1 LEKRLR
7 LAPSPTG
14 LFHIGT
20 ARTALFNWLYA
31 HKVGGKFLIRIEDT
45 DFVRSKSEYT
55 QNILAGM
62 KWLGLKWD
70 EEPIKQSDRISIHKS
85 YINKLLE
92 SGAAYRCFT
101 TEDEISELREEQKK
115 KGLPPKHDNR
125 HRSLSKEEIETF
137 ISQGRTSVIR
147 FKIDEKIEIK
157 WVDQIRGEIKWQ
169 GKDLGGDLVLSRRAK
184 GYEIGDPLYNLAVVV
199 DDNFMHITHVVR
211 GEDHISNTAK
221 QILIYEALNF
231 NLPIFSHTPLI
242 LNREGKKLS
251 KRDCVT
257 SIDEF
262 REMGYLPE
270 ALSNYMAFLGW
281 SPKSADR
288 EILSLEE
295 ISEIFD
301 LSEINKAGAK
311 FSWEK
316 LNWINSQ
323 YIKNM
328 ESIKL
333 SEFMSKYWD
342 DNGWVPPSQEWVYK
356 LTILLRD
363 SMTLLTDSIDQSKP
377 FFLIPTIQKEG
388 QEFLE
393 NKDSKASL
401 KLILNYL
408 IEQNDIKL
416 NKEKAKEIINEIS
429 KMHNVKKGILMKSLR
444 VAFFGSLSG
453 PDLIQSWE
461 LFAESK
467 TDRTRI
473 ERCLNSI

>member
-1 LEKRLR
+1 MEKRLR

-20 ARTALFNWLYA
+20 ARTALFNWLYSK
-31 HKVGGKFLIRIEDT
+31 KVGGKFLIRIEDT
-45 DFVRSKSEYT
+45 DFIRSKSEYT
-55 QNILAGM
+55 NNILEGLN
-62 KWLGLKWD
+62 WLGLQWD
-70 EEPIKQSDRISIHKS
+70 EEPLKQSDRISIHKK

-101 TEDEISELREEQKK
+101 TEDEISKLREEQKK

-125 HRSLSKEEIETF
+125 HRNLSKEKIETF
-137 ISQGRTSVIR
+137 ISQGKTSVIR
-147 FKIDEKIEIK
+147 FKIDEKIDIK

-169 GKDLGGDLVLSRRAK
+169 GKDLGGDLVLSRRAM

-199 DDNFMHITHVVR
+199 DDNYMNITHVVR

-221 QILIYEALNF
+221 QILIYEALDF
-231 NLPIFSHTPLI
+231 KIPAFSHTPLI
-242 LNREGKKLS
+242 LNSEGKKLS

-262 REMGYLPE
+262 RDMGYLPE
-270 ALSNYMAFLGW
+270 ALANYMAFLGW
-281 SPKSADR
+281 SPKSAEN
-288 EILSLEE
+288 EILSLDE
-295 ISEIFD
+295 ISKIFD
-301 LSEINKAGAK
+301 LSDINKAGAK

-323 YIKNM
+323 YIKNL
-328 ESIKL
+328 EPVKL
-333 SEFMSKYWD
+333 SEIIWKYWE
-342 DNGWVPPSQEWVYK
+342 NMGWEPPSQEWANK
-356 LTILLRD
+356 LAILIRD
-363 SMTLLTDSIDQSKP
+363 SMTLLKDSIDQSKP

-388 QEFLE
+388 QDFLE
-393 NKDSKASL
+393 TPESKLSL

-408 IEQNDIKL
+408 IEQNSIKL

-429 KMHNVKKGILMKSLR
+429 KKHNIKKGILMKSLR

-473 ERCLNSI
+473 ERCL